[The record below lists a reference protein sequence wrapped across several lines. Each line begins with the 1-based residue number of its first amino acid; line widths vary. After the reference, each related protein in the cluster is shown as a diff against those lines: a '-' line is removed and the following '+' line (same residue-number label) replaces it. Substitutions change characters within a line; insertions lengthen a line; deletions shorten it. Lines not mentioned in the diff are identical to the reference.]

1 MAGIPTKEELANLD
15 KQALIDM
22 LTTANASLQALEK
35 EMGDIRVTNAL
46 LMEEVASLRAKRFG
60 RSTEARLSSQ
70 VEGQMELDLGTAF
83 NEAEK
88 TAEDAPS
95 TEEPGAEEVVKN
107 YKRRNRTGKR
117 EEDLKGIAKEVVPHE
132 LTEEE
137 LLAHFP
143 DGKYKRLPDEV
154 YSRLEFYP
162 ATFKV
167 FEHHVAV
174 YVGCDDQTFVRAE
187 RPASLL
193 RSSILTPSLAAG
205 IINWKYVN
213 SSKRQITR

>member
-46 LMEEVASLRAKRFG
+46 LMEEVANLRAKRFG

-95 TEEPGAEEVVKN
+95 TEEPGAEEVVKS
-107 YKRRNRTGKR
+107 YKRRKRTGKR

-132 LTEEE
+132 LTE
-137 LLAHFP
+137 
-143 DGKYKRLPDEV
+143 
-154 YSRLEFYP
+154 
-162 ATFKV
+162 
-167 FEHHVAV
+167 
-174 YVGCDDQTFVRAE
+174 
-187 RPASLL
+187 
-193 RSSILTPSLAAG
+193 
-205 IINWKYVN
+205 
-213 SSKRQITR
+213 